1 MTSVRHNNTPNWP
14 EAHEPLTSVRAT
26 IPFESL
32 TTDETTLP
40 LKPAFSS
47 STVMVSPRRLY
58 STRPPPI
65 LPRNV
70 PKGPPSIPTP
80 DLAWGYEEDTNGIL
94 TLQQPATK
102 HKPNSSRGPGAYS
115 PSCDLILPSAP
126 RFDFGRSTGRYRDT
140 SFSGLARESSAAQ
153 KSTIDPDPAEGQSG
167 AAAEPNDATENEG
180 LDSATTTG
188 SSVNPSTATE
198 PPVPWSS
205 RRPMPIAANLLRSP
219 RPPHSHNPIA
229 PQPPSPGPG
238 EFDPIYRGDARY
250 IRVVMPKQTRHYN
263 RPLAALPR
271 PPGSRVRAMAPRHV
285 PEAATRAALL
295 SRAAVIGPP
304 VSKPPFLKHAEQ
316 SKTMSEEE
324 FERLQSKARRKK
336 EEEQE
341 RHRRSMRRFGSSF
354 NDSWET
360 TEDEP
365 EGLTKREK
373 LLWKSFVSADVNGDR
388 RLSKREMMDGL
399 ERKALDSDRVQAI
412 LRDYKDH
419 DDNANGFVEWA
430 EFLALAQSH
439 PELEDIMRD
448 DDMW

>member
-1 MTSVRHNNTPNWP
+1 
-14 EAHEPLTSVRAT
+14 
-26 IPFESL
+26 
-32 TTDETTLP
+32 
-40 LKPAFSS
+40 
-47 STVMVSPRRLY
+47 
-58 STRPPPI
+58 
-65 LPRNV
+65 
-70 PKGPPSIPTP
+70 
-80 DLAWGYEEDTNGIL
+80 
-94 TLQQPATK
+94 
-102 HKPNSSRGPGAYS
+102 
-115 PSCDLILPSAP
+115 
-126 RFDFGRSTGRYRDT
+126 
-140 SFSGLARESSAAQ
+140 
-153 KSTIDPDPAEGQSG
+153 
-167 AAAEPNDATENEG
+167 
-180 LDSATTTG
+180 
-188 SSVNPSTATE
+188 
-198 PPVPWSS
+198 
-205 RRPMPIAANLLRSP
+205 
-219 RPPHSHNPIA
+219 
-229 PQPPSPGPG
+229 
-238 EFDPIYRGDARY
+238 
-250 IRVVMPKQTRHYN
+250 
-263 RPLAALPR
+263 
-271 PPGSRVRAMAPRHV
+271 MAPRHV